1 MDDGDYLYTEENKN
15 ESSMKSFHAARYK
28 PVIYVK
34 PEYEDNVKQ
43 EVEKAGFE
51 YHLFKGTQ
59 RNLAKFMRTL
69 LVRRFESS
77 QTAFRK
83 SLDNMLANYLNI
95 RKWAEVRHTIP
106 VFKKGMLPDIE
117 ELYDTTDDVIPE
129 TADKEMDAA
138 IEKLQTRGLFEIKTE
153 YLRDDFFRELD
164 EDIQLLQGLKNE
176 WDAIEKENDP
186 KLKEF
191 INILKKQLKEDPA
204 RKIIVF
210 SQFADTI
217 NYLEKKLKE
226 ANLPVFSYT
235 ALKATASNKETIRV
249 NFDAGCKKNEQKD
262 DYHILV
268 ATDAISEGYN
278 LHRAGT
284 IFNYDIPYNPTRI
297 IQRVGRINRINK
309 KVFDKLFIF
318 NYFPTDI
325 GESETRIQEISTLKM
340 TMIHAIMGEDTKV
353 LNSNEELQAFFV
365 EQYKT
370 LIEIN
375 EQKSWSTEYYAT
387 LHEFTDS
394 PDLKKALSLPLRSKI
409 RRKTSLPQGGV
420 LVFAKKGND
429 FVFKF
434 SNNSNET
441 PADISPQDAFKLLQA
456 NKEEK
461 SHPVS
466 GQFENRYDA
475 IKKVLFASES
485 ESNTE
490 KIKRNAF
497 DKIRLIIQMK
507 GCNLEY
513 LEDLKTV
520 IEFDAIS
527 GYALRLINRL
537 KPAEYAALPEKINYD
552 YVQKMLHTYDTVL

>member
-1 MDDGDYLYTEENKN
+1 
-15 ESSMKSFHAARYK
+15 
-28 PVIYVK
+28 
-34 PEYEDNVKQ
+34 
-43 EVEKAGFE
+43 
-51 YHLFKGTQ
+51 
-59 RNLAKFMRTL
+59 
-69 LVRRFESS
+69 
-77 QTAFRK
+77 
-83 SLDNMLANYLNI
+83 
-95 RKWAEVRHTIP
+95 
-106 VFKKGMLPDIE
+106 
-117 ELYDTTDDVIPE
+117 
-129 TADKEMDAA
+129 AA

-153 YLRDDFFRELD
+153 YLQDDFFRELD
-164 EDIQLLQGLKNE
+164 EDIQLLQDLKNE
-176 WDAIEKENDP
+176 WEAIEKDNDP

-217 NYLEKKLKE
+217 NYLEKNLKE

-235 ALKATASNKETIRV
+235 ALKATTSNKETIRT
-249 NFDAGCKKNEQKD
+249 NFDAGCEENEQKD
-262 DYHILV
+262 DYKILV

-325 GESETRIQEISTLKM
+325 GENETRIQEISTLKM

-353 LNSNEELQAFFV
+353 LNSNEELQAFFT

-370 LIEIN
+370 IIETN

-409 RRKTSLPQGGV
+409 RRKTSLSQRGV

-434 SNNSNET
+434 ANNN
-441 PADISPQDAFKLLQA
+441 
-456 NKEEK
+456 N
-461 SHPVS
+461 
-466 GQFENRYDA
+466 
-475 IKKVLFASES
+475 
-485 ESNTE
+485 
-490 KIKRNAF
+490 
-497 DKIRLIIQMK
+497 
-507 GCNLEY
+507 
-513 LEDLKTV
+513 
-520 IEFDAIS
+520 
-527 GYALRLINRL
+527 
-537 KPAEYAALPEKINYD
+537 
-552 YVQKMLHTYDTVL
+552 